1 MFVKKL
7 VEKAAKKPGG
17 SSSEGLRANDV
28 EPRVVLHY
36 GIPSGSHLFAYDP
49 IQKILA
55 VSTRD
60 GRIKLFG
67 KDQTQCLLVSEEAST
82 SKFLEFVQNQGILLN
97 VNAKNQ
103 IEVWDLEKRLLS
115 HVHAFN
121 GEITSFRVMQHTP
134 YFYVGDSSGNVS
146 VLKID
151 QEANQVIQMDYTIPY
166 LASNG
171 NQPLYIPLGSEPP
184 LETSCCFVGSPVET
198 SDDTSVVSI
207 LPQPTAESKRI
218 LLVFSSGFIA
228 LWDIKESK
236 PVLKTGGH
244 GMVKQE
250 AKKAT
255 CACWVCP
262 SGSRVSVGYSNGDI
276 LIWSIPSKGESSTE
290 SSAMICKLNLGYKSE
305 KIPIA
310 SLKWVYGEG
319 KASRVYVIGSSSNLL
334 QVVLLNDQ
342 TETRMIKLGLHVSE
356 PCSDMEMIMADGN
369 DQGKHKQGSL
379 FVLGKSGRVYAYDDN
394 MIEKYLIQSQSK
406 SAPSLPKETLVKMP
420 FSDSSSI
427 TVGKFLTNPS
437 HLLNLSDEDYAQLAK
452 DAASILPS
460 QTVSKESSRSAH
472 FPGFT
477 KVKNVYITGHNDGT
491 IGVWDMS
498 CPFLIPVLFLKEQTD
513 QDIPSRGTAALTA
526 LHFDSNLRLLASG
539 DQNGMVRLYRFK
551 PEPYLTENSFIPFHG
566 SSKKG
571 NTHIVQS
578 VKNIKLTGSITCIH
592 KSQNSKH
599 LAIGSDQGHVS
610 LVDIEEATVIY
621 TKHIASEIC
630 SGVISLQSESC
641 SVQGFEKNVLVVA
654 MRDSSVFALDSDTG
668 NMIGTNMIKPKKP
681 FKALFMQILDGKQDS
696 SGNGTDSNRESIV
709 EDVSIRQP
717 SVLICS
723 EKSIYVYS
731 LAQVVQGVKK
741 VLHKK
746 KFSSPSI
753 CSASTFHGTSGVG
766 LTLVFSDETV
776 EIRSLPELSLLK
788 QISIRGFSYS
798 SPKQNS
804 LLEITISASWDGDL
818 VMVNGD
824 SELIVSSVL
833 PQKDTFRLVESLSRV
848 YKKDSTVCQEG
859 NIASSP
865 KEKKGMFGSVFKTK
879 PKRTTDTETE
889 STKETIEALS
899 KIFATANFPWNNNV
913 ERSRECNTVIRV
925 DNEEEELDI
934 DDIDI
939 EDDDDHHQPQEQEQ
953 HKEQGILSGIS
964 KQKLANKFSSFKGKL
979 KQMTAKNEKS
989 VVATNEEKH
998 EETSGTTV
1006 EQIKKRYGFAP
1017 SEETSAAKMAHSKL
1031 QDNLK
1036 KLQGISLKT
1045 TEMEDTAKSFSSTAK
1060 ELLNAVEFN
1069 KQSSKS

>member
-28 EPRVVLHY
+28 EPRITLHY
-36 GIPSGSHLFAYDP
+36 GIPSGSHLFTYDP
-49 IQKILA
+49 IQKILG
-55 VSTRD
+55 VSTKD

-67 KDQTQCLLVSEEAST
+67 KDHTQALLVSEEAST
-82 SKFLEFVQNQGILLN
+82 SRFLEFVQNQGILLN
-97 VNAKNQ
+97 VNSKNQ
-103 IEVWDLEKRLLS
+103 IEVWDVDKKLLS
-115 HVHAFN
+115 HVHVFN

-134 YFYVGDSSGNVS
+134 YFYVGDSSGNVT

-151 QEANQVIQMDYTIPY
+151 QDSNQVIQMDYTIPY

-171 NQPLYIPLGSEPP
+171 
-184 LETSCCFVGSPVET
+184 SPVEA
-198 SDDTSVVSI
+198 SEDTSVVSI
-207 LPQPTAESKRI
+207 LPQPTAESQRI

-236 PVLKTGGH
+236 PILKTGAH

-250 AKKAT
+250 AKKVT

-262 SGSRVSVGYSNGDI
+262 YGSRVAVGSIYGDI
-276 LIWSIPSKGESSTE
+276 LVWSIPSKSECSSE

-305 KIPIA
+305 KTPIA
-310 SLKWVYGEG
+310 SLKWVHAEG

-334 QVVLLNDQ
+334 QVVLLNEQ

-356 PCSDMEMIMADGN
+356 PCADMELIIADAHE
-369 DQGKHKQGSL
+369 QSKHKQDYL

-406 SAPSLPKETLVKMP
+406 SPPSLPKETVVKLP

-452 DAASILPS
+452 DATPFLPS
-460 QTVSKESSRSAH
+460 QTVSKECSRSAH
-472 FPGFT
+472 FPGFS
-477 KVKNVYITGHNDGT
+477 KVKNVYITGHSDGT
-491 IGVWDMS
+491 IGVWDMT
-498 CPFLIPVLFLKEQTD
+498 CPFLIPVLSLKEQTD
-513 QDIPSRGTAALTA
+513 QDISSRGAALTA
-526 LHFDSNLRLLASG
+526 LHFDSNSRLLASG

-551 PEPYLTENSFIPFHG
+551 PEPYLTENSFIPFQG
-566 SSKKG
+566 TSKKG
-571 NTHIVQS
+571 NNHIVQS
-578 VKNIKLTGSITCIH
+578 VKHIKLTGSITCIQ

-599 LAIGSDQGHVS
+599 LTIGSDQGHVS
-610 LVDIEEATVIY
+610 LVDIEEATVLY
-621 TKHIASEIC
+621 TKHIASDIC
-630 SGVISLQSESC
+630 SGIISLQFESC

-654 MRDSSVFALDSDTG
+654 MKDSSVFALDSDTG
-668 NMIGTNMIKPKKP
+668 NMVGTNMIKPKKP

-696 SGNGTDSNRESIV
+696 SGNGIDLSRESIV
-709 EDVSIRQP
+709 EDISIRQP
-717 SVLICS
+717 SVLLCS
-723 EKSIYVYS
+723 EKAIYIYS

-746 KFSSPSI
+746 KFNSPSI
-753 CSASTFHGTSGVG
+753 CSSSTFYGTSGVG
-766 LTLVFSDETV
+766 LTLVFSDGTV

-788 QISIRGFSYS
+788 QISIRGFTYS
-798 SPKQNS
+798 SPKPNS
-804 LLEITISASWDGDL
+804 LPEITISTSWDGDL

-824 SELIVSSVL
+824 EELIVSSVL

-848 YKKDSTVCQEG
+848 YKKDSAVCHEG
-859 NIASSP
+859 NITSGVASSP
-865 KEKKGMFGSVFKTK
+865 KEKKGMFGSVFKTRA
-879 PKRTTDTETE
+879 KRTTDTETE
-889 STKETIEALS
+889 STKETMEELS
-899 KIFATANFPWNNNV
+899 KIFTTANFPWNNNV
-913 ERSRECNTVIRV
+913 ERSRESNTVIRV
-925 DNEEEELDI
+925 DHEDELGI

-939 EDDDDHHQPQEQEQ
+939 EDDDHHHHHQQQEQP
-953 HKEQGILSGIS
+953 KEQGIMSGIS

-979 KQMTAKNEKS
+979 KQMTAKSEKS
-989 VVATNEEKH
+989 VVSNEEKH
-998 EETSGTTV
+998 EEKSGTTV
-1006 EQIKKRYGFAP
+1006 DQIKKKYGFAS
-1017 SEETSAAKMAHSKL
+1017 SEEMGAAKMAQCKL
-1031 QDNLK
+1031 QDNVK
-1036 KLQGISLKT
+1036 KLQGISLRT

>member
-7 VEKAAKKPGG
+7 VEKAGKKPGG
-17 SSSEGLRANDV
+17 SPSEGLRANDV

-36 GIPSGSHLFAYDP
+36 GIPSGAHLFAYDP
-49 IQKILA
+49 VQKILA
-55 VSTRD
+55 VSTKD

-67 KDQTQCLLVSEEAST
+67 KNQTQALLVSEEAST
-82 SKFLEFVQNQGILLN
+82 SKFIEFVQNQGLLLN
-97 VNAKNQ
+97 VNSKNQ
-103 IEVWDLEKRLLS
+103 IEVWDLEKKLMS
-115 HVHAFN
+115 HVHVFN
-121 GEITSFRVMQHTP
+121 GEITSLRVMQHTP

-151 QEANQVIQMDYTIPY
+151 QDSNQVIQMDYTIPY

-171 NQPLYIPLGSEPP
+171 
-184 LETSCCFVGSPVET
+184 SPVEA

-207 LPQPTAESKRI
+207 LPQPTAETKRI
-218 LLVFSSGFIA
+218 LLVFSSGFIT

-236 PVLKTGGH
+236 PVLKTGGN

-262 SGSRVSVGYSNGDI
+262 SGSKVAVGYSNGDI
-276 LIWSIPSKGESSTE
+276 LIWSMTE
-290 SSAMICKLNLGYKSE
+290 SFSMVCKLNLGYKAE
-305 KIPIA
+305 KTPIN
-310 SLKWVYGEG
+310 SLKWVYAEG
-319 KASRVYVIGSSSNLL
+319 KASRVYATGSSSNSL

-342 TETRMIKLGLHVSE
+342 TEVKMVKLGLHVSE
-356 PCSDMEMIMADGN
+356 PCVGMEMIMADA
-369 DQGKHKQGSL
+369 KQDSL
-379 FVLGKSGRVYAYDDN
+379 LVLGKSGRVYAYDDY

-406 SAPSLPKETLVKMP
+406 SPPSLPKESVVKLA
-420 FSDSSSI
+420 FSDSCSGV
-427 TVGKFLTNPS
+427 TVGKFLTNSS

-452 DAASILPS
+452 YTAPFLPS
-460 QTVSKESSRSAH
+460 QIVSKEASRSAH

-477 KVKNVYITGHNDGT
+477 KVKNVYITGHSDGS

-498 CPFLIPVLFLKEQTD
+498 CPFLVPVLFLKEQAD
-513 QDIPSRGTAALTA
+513 QDISSRGTAALTA
-526 LHFDSNLRLLASG
+526 LHFDSNSRLLVSG

-551 PEPYLTENSFIPFHG
+551 PEPYLTENSFIPFQG

-571 NTHIVQS
+571 NNHIVHS
-578 VKNIKLTGSITCIH
+578 VKHIKLTGSITCIQ

-610 LVDIEEATVIY
+610 LVDVEEATVLY
-621 TKHIASEIC
+621 TKHIASDIC
-630 SGVISLQSESC
+630 PGITSLQFESC

-654 MRDSSVFALDSDTG
+654 MRDSSVFSLDSDTG
-668 NMIGTNMIKPKKP
+668 NMIGTNMVKPKKP

-696 SGNGTDSNRESIV
+696 SGNGESIV
-709 EDVSIRQP
+709 EDVSTRQP
-717 SVLICS
+717 SVLLCS
-723 EKSIYVYS
+723 EKAIYIYPLS
-731 LAQVVQGVKK
+731 QVVQGVKK

-753 CSASTFHGTSGVG
+753 CSASTFYGTSGVG
-766 LTLVFSDETV
+766 LILVFSDGTV

-788 QISIRGFSYS
+788 QISIRGFTYS

-804 LLEITISASWDGDL
+804 LPEITISASWDGDL

-824 SELIVSSVL
+824 DELIVSSVL
-833 PQKDTFRLVESLSRV
+833 PQKETFRLVESLSRV
-848 YKKDSTVCQEG
+848 YKKDNAVCQDG
-859 NIASSP
+859 TTASAVASSP

-879 PKRTTDTETE
+879 PKRAADTETTE
-889 STKETIEALS
+889 STKETIEELS
-899 KIFATANFPWNNNV
+899 KIFTTANFPWNNNV
-913 ERSRECNTVIRV
+913 ERSRESNVVTRV
-925 DNEEEELDI
+925 GDEEELDI

-939 EDDDDHHQPQEQEQ
+939 EDDDDHQQQELP
-953 HKEQGILSGIS
+953 KEQGILSGIS
-964 KQKLANKFSSFKGKL
+964 KQKLASKFTSFKGKL

-989 VVATNEEKH
+989 VEEKH
-998 EETSGTTV
+998 EEKRGASID
-1006 EQIKKRYGFAP
+1006 QIKKKYGFASS
-1017 SEETSAAKMAHSKL
+1017 SEEMGAAKMAQSKL

-1069 KQSSKS
+1069 KQSSKT

>member
-7 VEKAAKKPGG
+7 VEIAAKKPGG

-28 EPRVVLHY
+28 EPRVALHY
-36 GIPSGSHLFAYDP
+36 GLPSGSHLFAYDP
-49 IQKILA
+49 IQKTLA
-55 VSTRD
+55 VSTKD

-67 KDQTQCLLVSEEAST
+67 KDQTQALLVSEEAST
-82 SKFLEFVQNQGILLN
+82 SRFLEFVQNQGILLN

-103 IEVWDLEKRLLS
+103 IEVWDLDKKLLS
-115 HVHAFN
+115 HVHVFN

-146 VLKID
+146 VLKIELD
-151 QEANQVIQMDYTIPY
+151 SNQVIQMEYTIPY

-171 NQPLYIPLGSEPP
+171 
-184 LETSCCFVGSPVET
+184 SPVED
-198 SDDTSVVSI
+198 SEDTSVVSI

-228 LWDIKESK
+228 LWDIRESK

-244 GMVKQE
+244 GMVKQDT
-250 AKKAT
+250 KKAT

-262 SGSRVSVGYSNGDI
+262 SGSRVCVGYNNGDI
-276 LIWSIPSKGESSTE
+276 IIWSIPTKGECSPE

-305 KIPIA
+305 KIPIS
-310 SLKWVYGEG
+310 SLKWVYAEG
-319 KASRVYVIGSSSNLL
+319 KASRVYVTGTSSNSL
-334 QVVLLNDQ
+334 QVVLLNEQ

-356 PCSDMEMIMADGN
+356 PCADMEMIIADVN
-369 DQGKHKQGSL
+369 EHSKHKQDYL
-379 FVLGKSGRVYAYDDN
+379 LVLGKSGRVYAYDDY
-394 MIEKYLIQSQSK
+394 MIEKYLLQSQSK
-406 SAPSLPKETLVKMP
+406 SPPSLPKETVVKLP
-420 FSDSSSI
+420 FSDSSSV

-452 DAASILPS
+452 DALPFLPF
-460 QTVSKESSRSAH
+460 QTLPKEGSRSAH

-477 KVKNVYITGHNDGT
+477 KVKNVYITGHSDGT
-491 IGVWDMS
+491 IGVWDMT
-498 CPFLIPVLFLKEQTD
+498 CPFPIPVLFLKEQTD
-513 QDIPSRGTAALTA
+513 HDLSSRGSAALTA
-526 LHFDSNLRLLASG
+526 LHFDSNSRLLVSG
-539 DQNGMVRLYRFK
+539 DHNGMVRLYRFK
-551 PEPYLTENSFIPFHG
+551 PEPYLTENSFIPFQG

-571 NTHIVQS
+571 NSHVVQS
-578 VKNIKLTGSITCIH
+578 VKYIKLTGSITCIQ

-599 LAIGSDQGHVS
+599 IAIGSDQGHVS
-610 LVDIEEATVIY
+610 LADVEEATVLY
-621 TKHIASEIC
+621 SKHIASDIC
-630 SGVISLQSESC
+630 PRIISLQFESC
-641 SVQGFEKNVLVVA
+641 IVQGFEKNVLVVA

-681 FKALFMQILDGKQDS
+681 FKALFMQILDGKQDP
-696 SGNGTDSNRESIV
+696 SGNGLDTSRESTV
-709 EDVSIRQP
+709 EEISIRQP

-723 EKSIYVYS
+723 EKAIYIYS
-731 LAQVVQGVKK
+731 LTHVIQGVKK

-746 KFSSPSI
+746 KFSSSSV
-753 CSASTFHGTSGVG
+753 CSASTFYGTSGVG
-766 LTLVFSDETV
+766 ITLVFTDGTV

-788 QISIRGFSYS
+788 QTSIRGFTYS
-798 SPKQNS
+798 PPKPNA
-804 LLEITISASWDGDL
+804 LPEIIISASWDGDL
-818 VMVNGD
+818 VMVKGD
-824 SELIVSSVL
+824 DELIVSSVL

-848 YKKDSTVCQEG
+848 YKKDNAACHEG
-859 NIASSP
+859 IITSSSP

-879 PKRTTDTETE
+879 SKRTTDTEPE
-889 STKETIEALS
+889 CTKETVEELS

-913 ERSRECNTVIRV
+913 ERSRESNTVIKV
-925 DNEEEELDI
+925 DDEEELDI

-939 EDDDDHHQPQEQEQ
+939 DDHHDQQQQEKP
-953 HKEQGILSGIS
+953 KEQGILSGLS
-964 KQKLANKFSSFKGKL
+964 KQKMANRFSSFKGKL

-989 VVATNEEKH
+989 VATNDEKH
-998 EETSGTTV
+998 EEKSGATV
-1006 EQIKKRYGFAP
+1006 DQIKKKYGFTS
-1017 SEETSAAKMAHSKL
+1017 SEETGAAKMAQSKL

-1036 KLQGISLKT
+1036 KLQGISLRT

>member
-1 MFVKKL
+1 DPFTKMFVKKL
-7 VEKAAKKPGG
+7 VEKAGKKPGG

-36 GIPSGSHLFAYDP
+36 GIPSGAHLFAYDP
-49 IQKILA
+49 VQKILA
-55 VSTRD
+55 VSTTD

-67 KDQTQCLLVSEEAST
+67 KDQTQALLVSEEAST
-82 SKFLEFVQNQGILLN
+82 SKFTEFVQNQGLLLN
-97 VNAKNQ
+97 VNSKNQ
-103 IEVWDLEKRLLS
+103 IEVWDLEKKLMS
-115 HVHAFN
+115 HVHVFN
-121 GEITSFRVMQHTP
+121 GEITSLRVMQHTP

-151 QEANQVIQMDYTIPY
+151 QDSSQVIQMDYTIPY

-171 NQPLYIPLGSEPP
+171 
-184 LETSCCFVGSPVET
+184 SPVEA

-207 LPQPTAESKRI
+207 LPQPTAETKRI
-218 LLVFSSGFIA
+218 LLVFGSGFIT

-236 PVLKTGGH
+236 PVLKTGG
-244 GMVKQE
+244 KQE

-262 SGSRVSVGYSNGDI
+262 SGSRVAVGYSNADI
-276 LIWSIPSKGESSTE
+276 LIWSMTE
-290 SSAMICKLNLGYKSE
+290 SSSMVCKLNLGYKAE
-305 KIPIA
+305 KTPIN
-310 SLKWVYGEG
+310 SLKWVYAEG
-319 KASRVYVIGSSSNLL
+319 KASRVYVTGSSSNSL

-342 TETRMIKLGLHVSE
+342 TEVKMVKLGLHVSE
-356 PCSDMEMIMADGN
+356 PCVDMEMIIADA
-369 DQGKHKQGSL
+369 KQETL
-379 FVLGKSGRVYAYDDN
+379 LVLGKSGRVYAYDDY

-406 SAPSLPKETLVKMP
+406 SPPSLSKESVVKLP
-420 FSDSSSI
+420 FSDSCGGV
-427 TVGKFLTNPS
+427 TVGKFLTNSS
-437 HLLNLSDEDYAQLAK
+437 HLLNLADEDYAQLAK
-452 DAASILPS
+452 DTAPFLPS
-460 QTVSKESSRSAH
+460 QIVSKEASRSAH

-477 KVKNVYITGHNDGT
+477 KVKNVYITGHSDGS

-498 CPFLIPVLFLKEQTD
+498 CPFLIPVFN
-513 QDIPSRGTAALTA
+513 S
-526 LHFDSNLRLLASG
+526 RLLVSG

-551 PEPYLTENSFIPFHG
+551 PEPYLIENSFIPFQG

-571 NTHIVQS
+571 NNHIVHS
-578 VKNIKLTGSITCIH
+578 VKHIKLTGSITCIQ

-599 LAIGSDQGHVS
+599 LGIGSDQGHVS
-610 LVDIEEATVIY
+610 LVDVEEATVLY

-630 SGVISLQSESC
+630 PGITSLQFESC

-668 NMIGTNMIKPKKP
+668 NMIGTNMVKPKKP

-696 SGNGTDSNRESIV
+696 SGNGESIV
-709 EDVSIRQP
+709 EDVSTRQP
-717 SVLICS
+717 SVLLCS
-723 EKSIYVYS
+723 EKAIYIYPLS
-731 LAQVVQGVKK
+731 QVVQGVKK

-753 CSASTFHGTSGVG
+753 CSASTFYGTSGVG
-766 LTLVFSDETV
+766 LTLVFSDGTV

-788 QISIRGFSYS
+788 QISIRGFTYS
-798 SPKQNS
+798 PPKQNS
-804 LLEITISASWDGDL
+804 LPEITISASWHGDL

-824 SELIVSSVL
+824 AELIVSSVL
-833 PQKDTFRLVESLSRV
+833 PQKETFRLVESLSRV
-848 YKKDSTVCQEG
+848 YKKDNAVCQDG
-859 NIASSP
+859 TTASAVASSP

-879 PKRTTDTETE
+879 PKRAADTETTE
-889 STKETIEALS
+889 STKETIEELS
-899 KIFATANFPWNNNV
+899 KIFTTANFPWNNNV
-913 ERSRECNTVIRV
+913 ERSRESNTVTRV
-925 DNEEEELDI
+925 DDEELDI

-939 EDDDDHHQPQEQEQ
+939 EDDDDHHQQP
-953 HKEQGILSGIS
+953 KEQGILSGIS
-964 KQKLANKFSSFKGKL
+964 KQKLASKFTSFKGKL
-979 KQMTAKNEKS
+979 KQMTAKNEKTVMS
-989 VVATNEEKH
+989 NEEKH
-998 EETSGTTV
+998 EEKSGASV
-1006 EQIKKRYGFAP
+1006 DQIKKKYGFASS
-1017 SEETSAAKMAHSKL
+1017 SEEMGAAKMAQSKL

>member
-7 VEKAAKKPGG
+7 VEKAGKKPGG
-17 SSSEGLRANDV
+17 SPSEGLRANDV

-36 GIPSGSHLFAYDP
+36 GIPSGAHLFAYDP
-49 IQKILA
+49 VQKILA
-55 VSTRD
+55 VSTKD

-67 KDQTQCLLVSEEAST
+67 KNQTQALLVSEEAST
-82 SKFLEFVQNQGILLN
+82 SKFIEFVQNQGLLLN
-97 VNAKNQ
+97 VNSKNQ
-103 IEVWDLEKRLLS
+103 IEVWDLEKKLMS
-115 HVHAFN
+115 HVHVFN
-121 GEITSFRVMQHTP
+121 GEITSLRVMQHTP

-151 QEANQVIQMDYTIPY
+151 LDSNQVIQMDYTIPY

-171 NQPLYIPLGSEPP
+171 
-184 LETSCCFVGSPVET
+184 SPVEA

-207 LPQPTAESKRI
+207 LPQPTAETKRI
-218 LLVFSSGFIA
+218 LLVFSSGFIT

-236 PVLKTGGH
+236 PVLKTGGN

-262 SGSRVSVGYSNGDI
+262 SGSKVAVGYSNGDI
-276 LIWSIPSKGESSTE
+276 LIWSMTE
-290 SSAMICKLNLGYKSE
+290 SFSMVCKLNLGYKAE
-305 KIPIA
+305 KTPIN
-310 SLKWVYGEG
+310 SLKWVYAEG
-319 KASRVYVIGSSSNLL
+319 KASRVYATGSSSNSL

-342 TETRMIKLGLHVSE
+342 TEVKMVKLGLHVSE
-356 PCSDMEMIMADGN
+356 PCVGMEMIMADA
-369 DQGKHKQGSL
+369 KQDSL
-379 FVLGKSGRVYAYDDN
+379 LVLGKSGRVYAYDDY

-406 SAPSLPKETLVKMP
+406 SPPSLPKESVVKLA
-420 FSDSSSI
+420 FSDSCSGV
-427 TVGKFLTNPS
+427 TVGKFLTNSS

-452 DAASILPS
+452 YTAPFLPS
-460 QTVSKESSRSAH
+460 QIVSKEASRSAH

-477 KVKNVYITGHNDGT
+477 KVKNVYITGHSDGS

-498 CPFLIPVLFLKEQTD
+498 CPFLVPVLFLKEQAD
-513 QDIPSRGTAALTA
+513 QDISSRGTAALTA
-526 LHFDSNLRLLASG
+526 LHFDSNSRLLVSG

-551 PEPYLTENSFIPFHG
+551 PEPYLTENSFIPFQG

-571 NTHIVQS
+571 NNHIVHS
-578 VKNIKLTGSITCIH
+578 VKHIKLTGSITCIQ

-610 LVDIEEATVIY
+610 LVDVEEATVLY
-621 TKHIASEIC
+621 TKHIASDIC
-630 SGVISLQSESC
+630 PGITSLQFESC
-641 SVQGFEKNVLVVA
+641 SVQGFEKSVLVVA

-668 NMIGTNMIKPKKP
+668 NMIGTNMVKPKKP

-696 SGNGTDSNRESIV
+696 SGNGESIV
-709 EDVSIRQP
+709 EDVSTRQP
-717 SVLICS
+717 SVLLCS
-723 EKSIYVYS
+723 EKAVYIYPLS
-731 LAQVVQGVKK
+731 QVVQGVKK

-753 CSASTFHGTSGVG
+753 CSASTFYGTSGVG
-766 LTLVFSDETV
+766 LILVFSDGTV

-788 QISIRGFSYS
+788 QISIRGFTYS

-804 LLEITISASWDGDL
+804 LPEITISASWDGDL

-824 SELIVSSVL
+824 DELIVSSVL
-833 PQKDTFRLVESLSRV
+833 PQKETFRLVESLSRV
-848 YKKDSTVCQEG
+848 YKKDNAVCQDG
-859 NIASSP
+859 TTASAVASSP

-879 PKRTTDTETE
+879 PKRAADTETTE
-889 STKETIEALS
+889 STKETIEDLS
-899 KIFATANFPWNNNV
+899 KIFTTANFPWNNNV
-913 ERSRECNTVIRV
+913 ERSRESNVVTRV
-925 DNEEEELDI
+925 GEEEELDI

-939 EDDDDHHQPQEQEQ
+939 EDDDHHQQQELP
-953 HKEQGILSGIS
+953 KEQGILSGIS
-964 KQKLANKFSSFKGKL
+964 KQKLASKFTSFKGKL

-989 VVATNEEKH
+989 VEEKH
-998 EETSGTTV
+998 EEKSGASV
-1006 EQIKKRYGFAP
+1006 DQIKKKYGFASS
-1017 SEETSAAKMAHSKL
+1017 SEEMGAAKMAQSKL

>member
-7 VEKAAKKPGG
+7 VEIAAKKPGG
-17 SSSEGLRANDV
+17 SSTEGLRANDV
-28 EPRVVLHY
+28 EPRVALHY
-36 GIPSGSHLFAYDP
+36 GIPSGSHVFAYDP

-55 VSTRD
+55 VSTKD

-67 KDQTQCLLVSEEAST
+67 KDQTQALLVSEETST
-82 SKFLEFVQNQGILLN
+82 SRFLEFVQNQGILLN

-103 IEVWDLEKRLLS
+103 IEVWDLDKKLLS
-115 HVHAFN
+115 HVHHFK

-146 VLKID
+146 VFKIEQD
-151 QEANQVIQMDYTIPY
+151 SNQVIQMEYTIPY

-171 NQPLYIPLGSEPP
+171 
-184 LETSCCFVGSPVET
+184 SPVEA
-198 SDDTSVVSI
+198 SEDTSVVSI

-236 PVLKTGGH
+236 PILKTGVH
-244 GMVKQE
+244 GMVKQD

-262 SGSRVSVGYSNGDI
+262 SGSRISVGYSNGDI
-276 LIWSIPSKGESSTE
+276 LIWSIPSKGESSPE

-310 SLKWVYGEG
+310 SLKWVYAEG
-319 KASRVYVIGSSSNLL
+319 KASRVYVIGSFSNSL
-334 QVVLLNDQ
+334 QVVLLNEQ

-356 PCSDMEMIMADGN
+356 PCADMEMIIADVN
-369 DQGKHKQGSL
+369 EQSKHKQDYL
-379 FVLGKSGRVYAYDDN
+379 FVLGKSGRVYAYDDY
-394 MIEKYLIQSQSK
+394 MIEKYLIQSLSK
-406 SAPSLPKETLVKMP
+406 SSPSLPKETVVKLP

-452 DAASILPS
+452 DAVPFLPF
-460 QTVSKESSRSAH
+460 QAVPKEGSRSAH

-477 KVKNVYITGHNDGT
+477 KVKNVYITGHSDGT
-491 IGVWDMS
+491 IGVWDMT

-513 QDIPSRGTAALTA
+513 QDISSRGNAALTA
-526 LHFDSNLRLLASG
+526 LHYDSNSRLLVSG
-539 DQNGMVRLYRFK
+539 DHNGMVRLYRFK
-551 PEPYLTENSFIPFHG
+551 PEPYLTENSFIPFQG

-571 NTHIVQS
+571 NNHIVQS
-578 VKNIKLTGSITCIH
+578 VKYVKLTGSITCIQ

-610 LVDIEEATVIY
+610 LVDIEEANVIY
-621 TKHIASEIC
+621 TKQIGSVIC
-630 SGVISLQSESC
+630 PGIISVQFDCC

-654 MRDSSVFALDSDTG
+654 MRDSSIFALDSDTG

-681 FKALFMQILDGKQDS
+681 FKVLYMQILDGKQDT
-696 SGNGTDSNRESIV
+696 SGNGFDTSRESTV
-709 EDVSIRQP
+709 EEISIRQP
-717 SVLICS
+717 SVLVCS
-723 EKSIYVYS
+723 EKAIYIYS
-731 LAQVVQGVKK
+731 LAHVVQGMKK

-746 KFSSPSI
+746 KFSSSPI
-753 CSASTFHGTSGVG
+753 CSASTFYGTSGVG
-766 LTLVFSDETV
+766 LTLVFTDGTV

-788 QISIRGFSYS
+788 QTSIRGFTYS
-798 SPKQNS
+798 SPKPNS
-804 LLEITISASWDGDL
+804 LPEITISASWDGDL

-824 SELIVSSVL
+824 DELIVSSVL
-833 PQKDTFRLVESLSRV
+833 PQKDTFRLAESMSRV
-848 YKKDSTVCQEG
+848 YKKDNAVCHEG
-859 NIASSP
+859 IITSSSP
-865 KEKKGMFGSVFKTK
+865 REKKSMFGSVFKTK
-879 PKRTTDTETE
+879 SKRATDTEPE
-889 STKETIEALS
+889 SSKETVEELS

-913 ERSRECNTVIRV
+913 ESSREINTVTRV
-925 DNEEEELDI
+925 EDEEELDI

-939 EDDDDHHQPQEQEQ
+939 DDHHHSQQQEKP
-953 HKEQGILSGIS
+953 KEQGILSGLS
-964 KQKLANKFSSFKGKL
+964 KQKMANRFSNFKGKL
-979 KQMTAKNEKS
+979 KQMAAKNEKS
-989 VVATNEEKH
+989 VVINDEKH
-998 EETSGTTV
+998 EEKNGTTV
-1006 EQIKKRYGFAP
+1006 DQIKKKYGFTS
-1017 SEETSAAKMAHSKL
+1017 SEEMGAAKMAQSKL

-1036 KLQGISLKT
+1036 KLQGISLRT

-1060 ELLNAVEFN
+1060 ELLSAVEFN
-1069 KQSSKS
+1069 KQSSKP

>member
-7 VEKAAKKPGG
+7 VEKAGKKPGG
-17 SSSEGLRANDV
+17 SPSEGLRANDV

-36 GIPSGSHLFAYDP
+36 GIPSGAHLFAYDP
-49 IQKILA
+49 VQKILA
-55 VSTRD
+55 VSTKD

-67 KDQTQCLLVSEEAST
+67 KNQTQALLVSEEAST
-82 SKFLEFVQNQGILLN
+82 SKFIEFVQNQGLLLN
-97 VNAKNQ
+97 VNSKNQ
-103 IEVWDLEKRLLS
+103 IEVWDLEKKLMS
-115 HVHAFN
+115 HVHVFN
-121 GEITSFRVMQHTP
+121 GEITSLRVMQHTP

-151 QEANQVIQMDYTIPY
+151 QDSNQVIQMDYTIPY

-171 NQPLYIPLGSEPP
+171 
-184 LETSCCFVGSPVET
+184 SPVEA

-207 LPQPTAESKRI
+207 LPQPTAETKRI
-218 LLVFSSGFIA
+218 LLVFSSGFIT

-236 PVLKTGGH
+236 PVLKTGGN

-262 SGSRVSVGYSNGDI
+262 SGSKVAVGYSNGDI
-276 LIWSIPSKGESSTE
+276 LIWSMTE
-290 SSAMICKLNLGYKSE
+290 SFSMVCKLNLGYKAE
-305 KIPIA
+305 KTPIN
-310 SLKWVYGEG
+310 SLKWVYAEG
-319 KASRVYVIGSSSNLL
+319 KASRVYATGSSSNSL

-342 TETRMIKLGLHVSE
+342 TEVKMVKLGLHVSE
-356 PCSDMEMIMADGN
+356 PCVGMEMIMADA
-369 DQGKHKQGSL
+369 KQDSL
-379 FVLGKSGRVYAYDDN
+379 LVLGKSGRVYAYDDY

-406 SAPSLPKETLVKMP
+406 SPPSLPKESVVKLA
-420 FSDSSSI
+420 FSDSCSGV
-427 TVGKFLTNPS
+427 TVGKFLTNSS

-452 DAASILPS
+452 YTAPFLPS
-460 QTVSKESSRSAH
+460 QIVSKEASRSAH

-477 KVKNVYITGHNDGT
+477 KVKNVYITGHSDGS

-498 CPFLIPVLFLKEQTD
+498 CPFLVPVLFLKEQQAD
-513 QDIPSRGTAALTA
+513 QDISSRGTAALTA
-526 LHFDSNLRLLASG
+526 LHFDSNSRLLVSG

-551 PEPYLTENSFIPFHG
+551 PEPYLTENSFIPFQG
-566 SSKKG
+566 MLEKG
-571 NTHIVQS
+571 NNHIVHS
-578 VKNIKLTGSITCIH
+578 VKHIKLTGSITCIQ

-610 LVDIEEATVIY
+610 LVDVEEATVLY
-621 TKHIASEIC
+621 TKHIASDIC
-630 SGVISLQSESC
+630 PGITSLQFESC

-654 MRDSSVFALDSDTG
+654 MRDSSVFSLDSDTG
-668 NMIGTNMIKPKKP
+668 NMIGTNMVKPKKP

-696 SGNGTDSNRESIV
+696 SGNGESIV
-709 EDVSIRQP
+709 EDVSTRQP
-717 SVLICS
+717 SVLLCS
-723 EKSIYVYS
+723 EKAIYIYPLS
-731 LAQVVQGVKK
+731 QVVQGVKK

-753 CSASTFHGTSGVG
+753 CSASTFYGTSGVG
-766 LTLVFSDETV
+766 LILVFSDGTV

-788 QISIRGFSYS
+788 QISIRGFTYS

-804 LLEITISASWDGDL
+804 LPEITISASWDGDL

-824 SELIVSSVL
+824 DELIVSSVL
-833 PQKDTFRLVESLSRV
+833 PQKETFRLVESLSRV
-848 YKKDSTVCQEG
+848 YKKDNAVCQDG
-859 NIASSP
+859 TTASAVASSP

-879 PKRTTDTETE
+879 PKRAADTETTE
-889 STKETIEALS
+889 STKETIEELS
-899 KIFATANFPWNNNV
+899 KIFTTANFPWNNNV
-913 ERSRECNTVIRV
+913 ERSRESNVVTRV
-925 DNEEEELDI
+925 GDEEELDI

-939 EDDDDHHQPQEQEQ
+939 EDDDDHQQQELP
-953 HKEQGILSGIS
+953 KEQGILSGIS
-964 KQKLANKFSSFKGKL
+964 KQKLASKFTSFKGKL

-989 VVATNEEKH
+989 VEEKH
-998 EETSGTTV
+998 EEKRGASID
-1006 EQIKKRYGFAP
+1006 QIKKKYGFASS
-1017 SEETSAAKMAHSKL
+1017 SEEMGAAKMAQSKL

-1069 KQSSKS
+1069 KQSSKT

>member
-7 VEKAAKKPGG
+7 VEKAGKKPGG
-17 SSSEGLRANDV
+17 SPSEGLRANDV

-36 GIPSGSHLFAYDP
+36 GIPSGAHLFAYDP
-49 IQKILA
+49 VQKILA
-55 VSTRD
+55 VSTKD

-67 KDQTQCLLVSEEAST
+67 KNQTQALLVSEEAST
-82 SKFLEFVQNQGILLN
+82 SKFIEFVQNQGLLLN
-97 VNAKNQ
+97 VNSKNQ
-103 IEVWDLEKRLLS
+103 IEVWDLEKKLMS
-115 HVHAFN
+115 HVHVFN
-121 GEITSFRVMQHTP
+121 GEITSLRVMQHTP

-151 QEANQVIQMDYTIPY
+151 QDSNQVIQMDYTIPY

-171 NQPLYIPLGSEPP
+171 
-184 LETSCCFVGSPVET
+184 SPVEA

-207 LPQPTAESKRI
+207 LPQPTAETKRI
-218 LLVFSSGFIA
+218 LLVFSSGFIT

-236 PVLKTGGH
+236 PVLKTGGN

-262 SGSRVSVGYSNGDI
+262 SGSKVAVGYSNGDI
-276 LIWSIPSKGESSTE
+276 LIWSMTE
-290 SSAMICKLNLGYKSE
+290 SFSMVCKLNLGYKAE
-305 KIPIA
+305 KTPIN
-310 SLKWVYGEG
+310 SLKWVYAEG
-319 KASRVYVIGSSSNLL
+319 KASRVYATGSSSNSL

-342 TETRMIKLGLHVSE
+342 TEVKMVKLGLHVSE
-356 PCSDMEMIMADGN
+356 PCVGMEMIMADA
-369 DQGKHKQGSL
+369 KQDSL
-379 FVLGKSGRVYAYDDN
+379 LVLGKSGRVYAYDDY

-406 SAPSLPKETLVKMP
+406 SPPSLPKESVVKLA
-420 FSDSSSI
+420 FSDSCSGV
-427 TVGKFLTNPS
+427 TVGKFLTNSS

-452 DAASILPS
+452 YTAPFLPS
-460 QTVSKESSRSAH
+460 QIVSKEASRSAH

-477 KVKNVYITGHNDGT
+477 KVKNVYITGHSDGS

-498 CPFLIPVLFLKEQTD
+498 CPFLVPVLFLKEQQAD
-513 QDIPSRGTAALTA
+513 QDISSRGTAALTA
-526 LHFDSNLRLLASG
+526 LHFDSNSRLLVSG

-551 PEPYLTENSFIPFHG
+551 PEPYLTENSFIPFQG

-571 NTHIVQS
+571 NNHIVHS
-578 VKNIKLTGSITCIH
+578 VKHIKLTGSITCIQ

-610 LVDIEEATVIY
+610 LVDVEEATVLY
-621 TKHIASEIC
+621 TKHIASDIC
-630 SGVISLQSESC
+630 PGITSLQFESC

-654 MRDSSVFALDSDTG
+654 MRDSSVFSLDSDTG
-668 NMIGTNMIKPKKP
+668 NMIGTNMVKPKKP

-696 SGNGTDSNRESIV
+696 SGNGESIV
-709 EDVSIRQP
+709 EDVSTRQP
-717 SVLICS
+717 SVLLCS
-723 EKSIYVYS
+723 EKAIYIYPLS
-731 LAQVVQGVKK
+731 QVVQGVKK

-753 CSASTFHGTSGVG
+753 CSASTFYGTSGVG
-766 LTLVFSDETV
+766 LILVFSDGTV

-788 QISIRGFSYS
+788 QISIRGFTYS

-804 LLEITISASWDGDL
+804 LPEITISASWDGDL

-824 SELIVSSVL
+824 DELIVSSVL
-833 PQKDTFRLVESLSRV
+833 PQKETFRLVESLSRV
-848 YKKDSTVCQEG
+848 YKKDNAVCQDG
-859 NIASSP
+859 TTASAVASSP

-879 PKRTTDTETE
+879 PKRAADTETTE
-889 STKETIEALS
+889 STKETIEELS
-899 KIFATANFPWNNNV
+899 KIFTTANFPWNNNV
-913 ERSRECNTVIRV
+913 ERSRESNVVTRV
-925 DNEEEELDI
+925 GDEEELDI

-939 EDDDDHHQPQEQEQ
+939 EDDDDHQQQELP
-953 HKEQGILSGIS
+953 KEQGILSGIS
-964 KQKLANKFSSFKGKL
+964 KQKLASKFTSFKGKL

-989 VVATNEEKH
+989 VEEKH
-998 EETSGTTV
+998 EEKRGASID
-1006 EQIKKRYGFAP
+1006 QIKKKYGFASS
-1017 SEETSAAKMAHSKL
+1017 SEEMGAAKMAQSKL

-1069 KQSSKS
+1069 KQSSKT

>member
-7 VEKAAKKPGG
+7 VEIAAKKPGG

-28 EPRVVLHY
+28 EPRVALHY

-49 IQKILA
+49 IQKMLA
-55 VSTRD
+55 VSTKD

-67 KDQTQCLLVSEEAST
+67 KHQTQALLVSEEAST
-82 SKFLEFVQNQGILLN
+82 SRFLEFVHNQGILLN

-103 IEVWDLEKRLLS
+103 IEVWDLDKKLLS
-115 HVHAFN
+115 HVHVFN

-146 VLKID
+146 VLKIEQD
-151 QEANQVIQMDYTIPY
+151 SNQVIQMEYTIPY

-171 NQPLYIPLGSEPP
+171 
-184 LETSCCFVGSPVET
+184 SPVEA
-198 SDDTSVVSI
+198 SEDTSVVSI

-244 GMVKQE
+244 GMVKQD

-262 SGSRVSVGYSNGDI
+262 SGSRVCVGYTNGDI
-276 LIWSIPSKGESSTE
+276 LIWSIPLKGECSPE

-305 KIPIA
+305 KIPIS
-310 SLKWVYGEG
+310 SLKWVYAEG
-319 KASRVYVIGSSSNLL
+319 KASRVYVTGTSSNSL

-356 PCSDMEMIMADGN
+356 PCADMEMIIADVN
-369 DQGKHKQGSL
+369 EQSKHKQDYL
-379 FVLGKSGRVYAYDDN
+379 LVLGKSGRVYAYDDY
-394 MIEKYLIQSQSK
+394 MIEKYLLQSQSK
-406 SAPSLPKETLVKMP
+406 SPPSLPKETVVKLP

-452 DAASILPS
+452 DASPFLPF
-460 QTVSKESSRSAH
+460 QTVPKEGSRSAH

-477 KVKNVYITGHNDGT
+477 KVKNVYITGHSDGT
-491 IGVWDMS
+491 IGVWDMT

-513 QDIPSRGTAALTA
+513 QDVSSRGSAALTT
-526 LHFDSNLRLLASG
+526 LHYDSNSRLLVSG
-539 DQNGMVRLYRFK
+539 DHNGMVRLYRFK
-551 PEPYLTENSFIPFHG
+551 PEPYLTENSFIPFQG

-571 NTHIVQS
+571 NNHIVQS
-578 VKNIKLTGSITCIH
+578 VKYIKLTGSITCIQ

-599 LAIGSDQGHVS
+599 IAIGSDQGHVS
-610 LVDIEEATVIY
+610 LADIEEATVLY
-621 TKHIASEIC
+621 SKHIASDIC
-630 SGVISLQSESC
+630 PGVISLQFESC
-641 SVQGFEKNVLVVA
+641 IVQGFEKNVLVVA

-696 SGNGTDSNRESIV
+696 SGNGLDTSRESTV
-709 EDVSIRQP
+709 EEISIRQP
-717 SVLICS
+717 SVLLCS
-723 EKSIYVYS
+723 EKAIYIYS
-731 LAQVVQGVKK
+731 LAHVVQGVKK
-741 VLHKK
+741 ILHKK
-746 KFSSPSI
+746 KFSSSSI
-753 CSASTFHGTSGVG
+753 CSATTFYGTSGVG
-766 LTLVFSDETV
+766 LTLVFIDGTV
-776 EIRSLPELSLLK
+776 ETRSLPELSLLK
-788 QISIRGFSYS
+788 QTSIRGFTYS
-798 SPKQNS
+798 PPKSNAVP
-804 LLEITISASWDGDL
+804 ETIISASWDGDL

-824 SELIVSSVL
+824 DELIVSSVL

-848 YKKDSTVCQEG
+848 YKKDNAVCHEG
-859 NIASSP
+859 IITSSP
-865 KEKKGMFGSVFKTK
+865 KEKKGMFGVFKTK
-879 PKRTTDTETE
+879 SKRTTDTEPE
-889 STKETIEALS
+889 CTKETVEELS
-899 KIFATANFPWNNNV
+899 KSFATANFPWNNNV
-913 ERSRECNTVIRV
+913 ERSRESNTVTRL
-925 DNEEEELDI
+925 DDEEELDI

-939 EDDDDHHQPQEQEQ
+939 DDHHDQQQQEKP
-953 HKEQGILSGIS
+953 KEQGILSGLS
-964 KQKLANKFSSFKGKL
+964 KQKMANRFSNFKGKL

-989 VVATNEEKH
+989 VVTNDEKH
-998 EETSGTTV
+998 EEKNGATV
-1006 EQIKKRYGFAP
+1006 DQIKKKYGF
-1017 SEETSAAKMAHSKL
+1017 SSTEEMGATKMAQSKL

-1036 KLQGISLKT
+1036 KLQGISLRT

>member
-7 VEKAAKKPGG
+7 VEKAGKKPGG
-17 SSSEGLRANDV
+17 SPSEGLRANDV

-36 GIPSGSHLFAYDP
+36 GIPSGAHLFAYDP
-49 IQKILA
+49 VQKILA
-55 VSTRD
+55 VSTKD

-67 KDQTQCLLVSEEAST
+67 KNQTQALLVSEEAST
-82 SKFLEFVQNQGILLN
+82 SKFIEFVQNQGLLLN
-97 VNAKNQ
+97 VNSKNQ
-103 IEVWDLEKRLLS
+103 IEVWDLEKKLMS
-115 HVHAFN
+115 HVHVFN
-121 GEITSFRVMQHTP
+121 GEITSLRVMQHTP

-151 QEANQVIQMDYTIPY
+151 QDSNQVIQMDYTIPY

-171 NQPLYIPLGSEPP
+171 
-184 LETSCCFVGSPVET
+184 SPVEA

-207 LPQPTAESKRI
+207 LPQPTAETKRI
-218 LLVFSSGFIA
+218 LLVFSSGFIT

-236 PVLKTGGH
+236 PVLKTGGN

-262 SGSRVSVGYSNGDI
+262 SGSKVAVGYSNGDI
-276 LIWSIPSKGESSTE
+276 LIWSMTE
-290 SSAMICKLNLGYKSE
+290 SFSMVCKLNLGYKAE
-305 KIPIA
+305 KTPIN
-310 SLKWVYGEG
+310 SLKWVYAEG
-319 KASRVYVIGSSSNLL
+319 KASRVYATGSSSNSL

-342 TETRMIKLGLHVSE
+342 TEVKMVKLGLHVSE
-356 PCSDMEMIMADGN
+356 PCVGMEMIMADA
-369 DQGKHKQGSL
+369 KQDSL
-379 FVLGKSGRVYAYDDN
+379 LVLGKSGRVYAYDDY

-406 SAPSLPKETLVKMP
+406 SPPSLPKESVVKLA
-420 FSDSSSI
+420 FSDSCSGV
-427 TVGKFLTNPS
+427 TVGKFLTNSS

-452 DAASILPS
+452 YTAPFLPS
-460 QTVSKESSRSAH
+460 QIVSKEASRSAH

-477 KVKNVYITGHNDGT
+477 KVKNVYITGHSDGS

-498 CPFLIPVLFLKEQTD
+498 CPFLVPVLFLKEQAD
-513 QDIPSRGTAALTA
+513 QDISSRGTAALTA
-526 LHFDSNLRLLASG
+526 LHFDSNSRLLVSG

-551 PEPYLTENSFIPFHG
+551 PEPYLTENSFIPFQG

-571 NTHIVQS
+571 NNHIVHS
-578 VKNIKLTGSITCIH
+578 VKHIKLTGSITCIQ

-610 LVDIEEATVIY
+610 LVDVEEATVLY
-621 TKHIASEIC
+621 TKHIASDIC
-630 SGVISLQSESC
+630 PGITSLQFESC

-654 MRDSSVFALDSDTG
+654 MRDSSVFSLDSDTG
-668 NMIGTNMIKPKKP
+668 NMIGTNMVKPKKP

-696 SGNGTDSNRESIV
+696 SGNGESIV
-709 EDVSIRQP
+709 EDVSTRQP
-717 SVLICS
+717 SVLLCS
-723 EKSIYVYS
+723 EKAIYIYPLS
-731 LAQVVQGVKK
+731 QVVQGVKK

-753 CSASTFHGTSGVG
+753 CSASTFYGTSGVG
-766 LTLVFSDETV
+766 LILVFSDGTV

-788 QISIRGFSYS
+788 QISIRGFTYS

-804 LLEITISASWDGDL
+804 LPEITISASWDGDL

-824 SELIVSSVL
+824 DELIVSSVL
-833 PQKDTFRLVESLSRV
+833 PQKETFRLVESLSRV
-848 YKKDSTVCQEG
+848 YKKDNAVCQDG
-859 NIASSP
+859 TTASAVASSP

-879 PKRTTDTETE
+879 PKRAADTETTE
-889 STKETIEALS
+889 STKETIEDLS
-899 KIFATANFPWNNNV
+899 KIFTTANFPWNNNV
-913 ERSRECNTVIRV
+913 ERSRESNVVTRV
-925 DNEEEELDI
+925 GDEEELDI

-939 EDDDDHHQPQEQEQ
+939 EDDDHHQQQELP
-953 HKEQGILSGIS
+953 KEQGILSGIS
-964 KQKLANKFSSFKGKL
+964 KQKLASKFTSFKGKL
-979 KQMTAKNEKS
+979 KQMTAKSEKS
-989 VVATNEEKH
+989 VVTNDEKH
-998 EETSGTTV
+998 EEKSGASV
-1006 EQIKKRYGFAP
+1006 DQIKKKYGFASS
-1017 SEETSAAKMAHSKL
+1017 SEEMGAAKMAQSKL

-1036 KLQGISLKT
+1036 KLQGISMKT

-1069 KQSSKS
+1069 KQSSKT

>member
-7 VEKAAKKPGG
+7 VEKAGKKPGG
-17 SSSEGLRANDV
+17 SPSEGLRANDV

-36 GIPSGSHLFAYDP
+36 GIPSGAHLFAYDP
-49 IQKILA
+49 VQKILA
-55 VSTRD
+55 VSTKD

-67 KDQTQCLLVSEEAST
+67 KNQTQALLVSEEAST
-82 SKFLEFVQNQGILLN
+82 SKFIEFVQNQGLLLN
-97 VNAKNQ
+97 VNSKNQ
-103 IEVWDLEKRLLS
+103 IEVWDLEKKLMS
-115 HVHAFN
+115 HVHVFN
-121 GEITSFRVMQHTP
+121 GEITSLRVMQHTP

-151 QEANQVIQMDYTIPY
+151 QDSNQVIQMDYTIPY

-171 NQPLYIPLGSEPP
+171 
-184 LETSCCFVGSPVET
+184 SPVEA

-207 LPQPTAESKRI
+207 LPQPTAETKRI
-218 LLVFSSGFIA
+218 LLVFSSGFIT

-236 PVLKTGGH
+236 PVLKTGGN

-262 SGSRVSVGYSNGDI
+262 SGSKVAVGYSNGDI
-276 LIWSIPSKGESSTE
+276 LIWSMTE
-290 SSAMICKLNLGYKSE
+290 SFSMVCKLNLGYKAE
-305 KIPIA
+305 KTPIN
-310 SLKWVYGEG
+310 SLKWVYAEG
-319 KASRVYVIGSSSNLL
+319 KASRVYATGSSSNSL

-342 TETRMIKLGLHVSE
+342 TEVKMVKLGLHVSE
-356 PCSDMEMIMADGN
+356 PCVGMEMIMADA
-369 DQGKHKQGSL
+369 KQDSL
-379 FVLGKSGRVYAYDDN
+379 LVLGKSGRVYAYDDY

-406 SAPSLPKETLVKMP
+406 SPPSLPKESVVKLA
-420 FSDSSSI
+420 FSDSCSGV
-427 TVGKFLTNPS
+427 TVGKFLTNSS

-452 DAASILPS
+452 DTAPFLPS
-460 QTVSKESSRSAH
+460 QIVSKEASRSAH

-477 KVKNVYITGHNDGT
+477 KVKNVYITGHSDGS

-498 CPFLIPVLFLKEQTD
+498 CPFLVPVLFLKEQAD
-513 QDIPSRGTAALTA
+513 QDISSRGTAALTA
-526 LHFDSNLRLLASG
+526 LHFDSNSRLLVSG

-551 PEPYLTENSFIPFHG
+551 PEPYLTENSFIPFQG

-571 NTHIVQS
+571 NNHIVHS
-578 VKNIKLTGSITCIH
+578 VKHIKLTGSITCIQ

-610 LVDIEEATVIY
+610 LVDVEEATVLY
-621 TKHIASEIC
+621 TKHIASDIC
-630 SGVISLQSESC
+630 PGITSLQFESC

-654 MRDSSVFALDSDTG
+654 MRDSSVFSLDSDTG
-668 NMIGTNMIKPKKP
+668 NMIGTNMVKPKKP

-696 SGNGTDSNRESIV
+696 SGNGESIV
-709 EDVSIRQP
+709 EDVSTRQP
-717 SVLICS
+717 SVLLCS
-723 EKSIYVYS
+723 EKAVYIYPLS
-731 LAQVVQGVKK
+731 QVVQGVKK

-753 CSASTFHGTSGVG
+753 CSASTFYGTSGVG
-766 LTLVFSDETV
+766 LILVFSDGTV

-788 QISIRGFSYS
+788 QISIRGFTYS

-804 LLEITISASWDGDL
+804 LPEITISASWDGDL

-824 SELIVSSVL
+824 DELIVSSVL
-833 PQKDTFRLVESLSRV
+833 PQKETFRLVESLSRV
-848 YKKDSTVCQEG
+848 YKKDNAVCQDG
-859 NIASSP
+859 TTASAVASSP

-879 PKRTTDTETE
+879 PKRAADTETTE
-889 STKETIEALS
+889 STKETIEDLS
-899 KIFATANFPWNNNV
+899 KIFTTANFPWNNNV
-913 ERSRECNTVIRV
+913 ERSRESNVVTRV
-925 DNEEEELDI
+925 GDEEELDI

-939 EDDDDHHQPQEQEQ
+939 EDDDHHQQQELP
-953 HKEQGILSGIS
+953 KEQGILSGIS
-964 KQKLANKFSSFKGKL
+964 KQKLASKFTSFKGKL
-979 KQMTAKNEKS
+979 KQMTAKSEKS
-989 VVATNEEKH
+989 VVTNDEKH
-998 EETSGTTV
+998 EEKSGASV
-1006 EQIKKRYGFAP
+1006 DQIKKKYGFASS
-1017 SEETSAAKMAHSKL
+1017 SEEMGAAKMAQSKL

-1036 KLQGISLKT
+1036 KLQGISMKT

-1069 KQSSKS
+1069 KQSSKT

>member
-17 SSSEGLRANDV
+17 SSLEGLRANDV

-36 GIPSGSHLFAYDP
+36 GIPSGAHLFAYDP
-49 IQKILA
+49 VQKILA
-55 VSTRD
+55 VSTKD

-67 KDQTQCLLVSEEAST
+67 KDQTQALLVSEEAST
-82 SKFLEFVQNQGILLN
+82 SKFLEFVQNQGVLLN
-97 VNAKNQ
+97 VNSKNQ
-103 IEVWDLEKRLLS
+103 IEVWDLEKKLLS
-115 HVHAFN
+115 HVHVFN

-151 QEANQVIQMDYTIPY
+151 QDSNQVIQMDYTIPY

-171 NQPLYIPLGSEPP
+171 
-184 LETSCCFVGSPVET
+184 SPVEA

-207 LPQPTAESKRI
+207 LPQPTSETKRI
-218 LLVFSSGFIA
+218 LLVFSSGFIT

-236 PVLKTGGH
+236 PILKTGG
-244 GMVKQE
+244 KQE

-262 SGSRVSVGYSNGDI
+262 SGIKVSVGYSNGEI
-276 LIWSIPSKGESSTE
+276 LIWSMTE
-290 SSAMICKLNLGYKSE
+290 SSSMVCKLNLGYKAE
-305 KIPIA
+305 KTPIA
-310 SLKWVYGEG
+310 SLKWVYAEG
-319 KASRVYVIGSSSNLL
+319 KASRVYVTGSSSNSL

-342 TETRMIKLGLHVSE
+342 TEVKMVKLGLHVSE
-356 PCSDMEMIMADGN
+356 PCVAMEMIVADA
-369 DQGKHKQGSL
+369 KQDSL
-379 FVLGKSGRVYAYDDN
+379 LVLGKSGRVYAYDDY

-406 SAPSLPKETLVKMP
+406 SPPSLPKESVVKLP
-420 FSDSSSI
+420 FSDSSSV

-437 HLLNLSDEDYAQLAK
+437 HLLNLSEEDYAQIAK
-452 DAASILPS
+452 DAAAPFLPS
-460 QTVSKESSRSAH
+460 QTSPLKEGSRSAQ

-477 KVKNVYITGHNDGT
+477 KVKNVYITGHSDGS
-491 IGVWDMS
+491 IGVWDMT
-498 CPFLIPVLFLKEQTD
+498 CPFLIPVLFLKEQAD
-513 QDIPSRGTAALTA
+513 TAALTA
-526 LHFDSNLRLLASG
+526 LHFDSNSRLLVSG

-551 PEPYLTENSFIPFHG
+551 PEPYLTENSFIPFQG

-571 NTHIVQS
+571 NNHIVHS
-578 VKNIKLTGSITCIH
+578 VKYIKLTGSITCIQ

-599 LAIGSDQGHVS
+599 LAVGSDQGHVS
-610 LVDIEEATVIY
+610 LVDIEEAKVLY

-630 SGVISLQSESC
+630 PGITSLQFEGC

-668 NMIGTNMIKPKKP
+668 NMIGTNMVKPKKP

-696 SGNGTDSNRESIV
+696 SANGESIV
-709 EDVSIRQP
+709 EDVSTRQP
-717 SVLICS
+717 SVLLCS
-723 EKSIYVYS
+723 EKAIYIYS

-753 CSASTFHGTSGVG
+753 CSASTFYGTSGVG
-766 LTLVFSDETV
+766 LTLVFSDGTV

-788 QISIRGFSYS
+788 QISIRGFTYS

-804 LLEITISASWDGDL
+804 LPEITISASWDGDL

-824 SELIVSSVL
+824 NELIVSSVL
-833 PQKDTFRLVESLSRV
+833 PQKETFRLVESLSRV
-848 YKKDSTVCQEG
+848 YKKDNAVCHDG
-859 NIASSP
+859 IITSAVASSP

-879 PKRTTDTETE
+879 SKRAADTETTE
-889 STKETIEALS
+889 NTKETIEDLS
-899 KIFATANFPWNNNV
+899 KIFTTANFPWNNNV
-913 ERSRECNTVIRV
+913 ERSRESSKVTKV
-925 DNEEEELDI
+925 DDEEELDI

-939 EDDDDHHQPQEQEQ
+939 EDDDHHYQQEQP
-953 HKEQGILSGIS
+953 KEQGILSGIS
-964 KQKLANKFSSFKGKL
+964 KQKLASKFTSFRGKL

-989 VVATNEEKH
+989 VVTKEEKH
-998 EETSGTTV
+998 EDEKSGATV
-1006 EQIKKRYGFAP
+1006 DQIKKKYGFAS
-1017 SEETSAAKMAHSKL
+1017 SEEMGAAKMAQSKL

-1045 TEMEDTAKSFSSTAK
+1045 TEMEDTAKSFCSTAK

-1069 KQSSKS
+1069 KQSSSKS

>member
-7 VEKAAKKPGG
+7 VEKAGKKPGG
-17 SSSEGLRANDV
+17 SPSEGLRANDV

-36 GIPSGSHLFAYDP
+36 GIPSGAHLFAYDP
-49 IQKILA
+49 VQKILA
-55 VSTRD
+55 VSTKD

-67 KDQTQCLLVSEEAST
+67 KNQTQALLVSEEAST
-82 SKFLEFVQNQGILLN
+82 SKFIEFVQNQGLLLN
-97 VNAKNQ
+97 VNSKNQ
-103 IEVWDLEKRLLS
+103 IEVWDLEKKLMS
-115 HVHAFN
+115 HVHVFN
-121 GEITSFRVMQHTP
+121 GEITSLRVMQHTP

-151 QEANQVIQMDYTIPY
+151 QDSNQVIQMDYTIPY

-171 NQPLYIPLGSEPP
+171 
-184 LETSCCFVGSPVET
+184 SPVEA

-207 LPQPTAESKRI
+207 LPQPTAETKRI
-218 LLVFSSGFIA
+218 LLVFSSGFIT

-236 PVLKTGGH
+236 PVLKTGGN

-262 SGSRVSVGYSNGDI
+262 SGSKVAVGYSNGDI
-276 LIWSIPSKGESSTE
+276 LIWSMTE
-290 SSAMICKLNLGYKSE
+290 SFSMVCKLNLGYKAE
-305 KIPIA
+305 KTPIN
-310 SLKWVYGEG
+310 SLKWVYAEG
-319 KASRVYVIGSSSNLL
+319 KASRVYATGSSSNSL

-342 TETRMIKLGLHVSE
+342 TEVKMVKLGLHVSE
-356 PCSDMEMIMADGN
+356 PCVGMEMIMADA
-369 DQGKHKQGSL
+369 KQDSL
-379 FVLGKSGRVYAYDDN
+379 LVLGKSGRVYAYDDY

-406 SAPSLPKETLVKMP
+406 SPPSLPKESVVKLA
-420 FSDSSSI
+420 FSDSCSGV
-427 TVGKFLTNPS
+427 TVGKFLTNSS

-452 DAASILPS
+452 YTAPFLPS
-460 QTVSKESSRSAH
+460 QIVSKEASRSAH

-477 KVKNVYITGHNDGT
+477 KVKNVYITGHSDGS

-498 CPFLIPVLFLKEQTD
+498 CPFLVPVLFLKEQAD
-513 QDIPSRGTAALTA
+513 QDISSRGTAALTA
-526 LHFDSNLRLLASG
+526 LHFDSNSRLLVSG

-551 PEPYLTENSFIPFHG
+551 PEPYLTENSFIPFQG

-571 NTHIVQS
+571 NNHIVHS
-578 VKNIKLTGSITCIH
+578 VKHIKLTGSITCIQ

-610 LVDIEEATVIY
+610 LVDVEEATVLY
-621 TKHIASEIC
+621 TKHIASDIC
-630 SGVISLQSESC
+630 PGITSLQFESC

-654 MRDSSVFALDSDTG
+654 MRDSSVFSLDSDTG
-668 NMIGTNMIKPKKP
+668 NMIGTNMVKPKKP

-696 SGNGTDSNRESIV
+696 SGNGESIV
-709 EDVSIRQP
+709 EDVSTRQP
-717 SVLICS
+717 SVLLCS
-723 EKSIYVYS
+723 EKAIYIYPLS
-731 LAQVVQGVKK
+731 QVVQGVKK

-753 CSASTFHGTSGVG
+753 CSASTFYGTSGVG
-766 LTLVFSDETV
+766 LILVFSDGTV

-788 QISIRGFSYS
+788 QISIRGFTYS

-804 LLEITISASWDGDL
+804 LPEITISASWDGDL

-824 SELIVSSVL
+824 DELIVSSVL
-833 PQKDTFRLVESLSRV
+833 PQKETFRLVESLSRV
-848 YKKDSTVCQEG
+848 YKKDNAVCQDG
-859 NIASSP
+859 TTASAVASSP

-879 PKRTTDTETE
+879 PKRAADTETTE
-889 STKETIEALS
+889 STKETIEELS
-899 KIFATANFPWNNNV
+899 KIFTTANFPWNNNV
-913 ERSRECNTVIRV
+913 ERSRESNVVTRV
-925 DNEEEELDI
+925 GDEEELDI

-939 EDDDDHHQPQEQEQ
+939 EDDDDHQQQELP
-953 HKEQGILSGIS
+953 KEQGILSGIS
-964 KQKLANKFSSFKGKL
+964 KQKLASKFTSFKGKL

-989 VVATNEEKH
+989 VEEKH
-998 EETSGTTV
+998 EEKRGASID
-1006 EQIKKRYGFAP
+1006 QIKKKYGFASS
-1017 SEETSAAKMAHSKL
+1017 SEEMGAAKMAQSKL

-1036 KLQGISLKT
+1036 KLQGISMKT

-1069 KQSSKS
+1069 KQSSKT

>member
-7 VEKAAKKPGG
+7 VEKAGKKPGG
-17 SSSEGLRANDV
+17 SPSEGLRANDV

-36 GIPSGSHLFAYDP
+36 GIPSGAHLFAYDP
-49 IQKILA
+49 VQKILA
-55 VSTRD
+55 VSTKD

-67 KDQTQCLLVSEEAST
+67 KNQTQALLVSEEAST
-82 SKFLEFVQNQGILLN
+82 SKFIEFVQNQGLLLN
-97 VNAKNQ
+97 VNSKNQ
-103 IEVWDLEKRLLS
+103 IEVWDLEKKLMS
-115 HVHAFN
+115 HVHVFN
-121 GEITSFRVMQHTP
+121 GEITSLRVMQHTP

-151 QEANQVIQMDYTIPY
+151 QDSNQVIQMDYTIPY

-171 NQPLYIPLGSEPP
+171 
-184 LETSCCFVGSPVET
+184 SPVEA

-207 LPQPTAESKRI
+207 LPQPTAETKRI
-218 LLVFSSGFIA
+218 LLVFSSGFIT

-236 PVLKTGGH
+236 PVLKTGGN

-262 SGSRVSVGYSNGDI
+262 SGSKVAVGYSNGDI
-276 LIWSIPSKGESSTE
+276 LIWSMTE
-290 SSAMICKLNLGYKSE
+290 SFSMVCKLNLGYKAE
-305 KIPIA
+305 KTPIN
-310 SLKWVYGEG
+310 SLKWVYAEG
-319 KASRVYVIGSSSNLL
+319 KASRVYATGSSSNSL

-342 TETRMIKLGLHVSE
+342 TEVKMVKLGLHVSE
-356 PCSDMEMIMADGN
+356 PCVGMEMIMADA
-369 DQGKHKQGSL
+369 KQDSL
-379 FVLGKSGRVYAYDDN
+379 LVLGKSGRVYAYDDY

-406 SAPSLPKETLVKMP
+406 SPPSLPKESVVKLA
-420 FSDSSSI
+420 FSDSCSGV
-427 TVGKFLTNPS
+427 TVGKFLTNSS

-452 DAASILPS
+452 YTAPFLPS
-460 QTVSKESSRSAH
+460 QIVSKEASRSAH

-477 KVKNVYITGHNDGT
+477 KVKNVYITGHSDGS

-498 CPFLIPVLFLKEQTD
+498 CPFLVPVLFLKEQQAD
-513 QDIPSRGTAALTA
+513 QDISSRGTAALTA
-526 LHFDSNLRLLASG
+526 LHFDSNSRLLVSG

-551 PEPYLTENSFIPFHG
+551 PEPYLTENSFIPFQG
-566 SSKKG
+566 ISKKG
-571 NTHIVQS
+571 NNHIVHS
-578 VKNIKLTGSITCIH
+578 VKHIKLTGSITCIQ

-610 LVDIEEATVIY
+610 LVDVEEATVLY
-621 TKHIASEIC
+621 TKHIASDIC
-630 SGVISLQSESC
+630 PGITSLQFESC

-654 MRDSSVFALDSDTG
+654 MRDSSVFSLDSDTG
-668 NMIGTNMIKPKKP
+668 NMIGTNMVKPKKP

-696 SGNGTDSNRESIV
+696 SGNGESIV
-709 EDVSIRQP
+709 EDVSTRQP
-717 SVLICS
+717 SVLLCS
-723 EKSIYVYS
+723 EKAIYIYPLS
-731 LAQVVQGVKK
+731 QVVQGVKK

-753 CSASTFHGTSGVG
+753 CSASTFYGTSGVG
-766 LTLVFSDETV
+766 LILVFSDGTV

-788 QISIRGFSYS
+788 QISIRGFTYS

-804 LLEITISASWDGDL
+804 LPEITISASWDGDL

-824 SELIVSSVL
+824 DELIVSSVL
-833 PQKDTFRLVESLSRV
+833 PQKETFRLVESLSRV
-848 YKKDSTVCQEG
+848 YKKDNAVCQDG
-859 NIASSP
+859 TTASAVASSP

-879 PKRTTDTETE
+879 PKRAADTETTE
-889 STKETIEALS
+889 STKETIEELS
-899 KIFATANFPWNNNV
+899 KIFTTANFPWNNNV
-913 ERSRECNTVIRV
+913 ERSRESNVVTRV
-925 DNEEEELDI
+925 GDEEELDI

-939 EDDDDHHQPQEQEQ
+939 EDDDDHQQQELP
-953 HKEQGILSGIS
+953 KEQGILSGIS
-964 KQKLANKFSSFKGKL
+964 KQKLASKFTSFKGKL

-989 VVATNEEKH
+989 VEEKH
-998 EETSGTTV
+998 EEKRGASID
-1006 EQIKKRYGFAP
+1006 QIKKKYGFASS
-1017 SEETSAAKMAHSKL
+1017 SEEMGAAKMAQSKL

-1069 KQSSKS
+1069 KQSSKT

>member
-17 SSSEGLRANDV
+17 SSTEGLRANDV

-36 GIPSGSHLFAYDP
+36 GIPSGAHLFAYDP
-49 IQKILA
+49 FQKILA
-55 VSTRD
+55 VSTKD

-67 KDQTQCLLVSEEAST
+67 KDQAQALLVSEEASA

-103 IEVWDLEKRLLS
+103 IEVWNIDKKLLS

-146 VLKID
+146 VLKIEPD
-151 QEANQVIQMDYTIPY
+151 SNQVIQMEYTIPY

-171 NQPLYIPLGSEPP
+171 
-184 LETSCCFVGSPVET
+184 SPVEA

-218 LLVFSSGFIA
+218 LLVFSSGFIT

-236 PVLKTGGH
+236 PVLKTGVH

-276 LIWSIPSKGESSTE
+276 LIWSIPSKGECSSTE

-305 KIPIA
+305 KTPIT
-310 SLKWVYGEG
+310 SLKWVYAEG

-334 QVVLLNDQ
+334 QVVLLNEQ
-342 TETRMIKLGLHVSE
+342 TETRMVKLGLHVSE
-356 PCSDMEMIMADGN
+356 PCADMEMIIADAN
-369 DQGKHKQGSL
+369 EQSKHKQDYL
-379 FVLGKSGRVYAYDDN
+379 FVLGKSGRVYAYDDY

-406 SAPSLPKETLVKMP
+406 SPPSLPKETVVKLP
-420 FSDSSSI
+420 FSVSSSV

-452 DAASILPS
+452 DAVPFLPLL
-460 QTVSKESSRSAH
+460 TVPKESFPSAH

-477 KVKNVYITGHNDGT
+477 KVKNVYITGHSDGT
-491 IGVWDMS
+491 ISVWDMT
-498 CPFLIPVLFLKEQTD
+498 CPFLIPVLFLKDQSD
-513 QDIPSRGTAALTA
+513 QDISSRGTVALTA
-526 LHFDSNLRLLASG
+526 LHYDSNTRLLASG
-539 DQNGMVRLYRFK
+539 DQNGMVRLYRLK
-551 PEPYLTENSFIPFHG
+551 PEPYLAENSFIPFQG
-566 SSKKG
+566 SSRKG
-571 NTHIVQS
+571 NNHIVQS
-578 VKNIKLTGSITCIH
+578 VKHVKLTGSINCIQ

-610 LVDIEEATVIY
+610 LVDIEEATVLY
-621 TKHIASEIC
+621 TKHIASDIC
-630 SGVISLQSESC
+630 SGIISLQFESC
-641 SVQGFEKNVLVVA
+641 SVQGFEKKVLVVA
-654 MRDSSVFALDSDTG
+654 MRDSSVFALDCDTG

-681 FKALFMQILDGKQDS
+681 FKALYMQILDGKQDS
-696 SGNGTDSNRESIV
+696 SGNGNDMSRESIV
-709 EDVSIRQP
+709 EDISTRQP

-723 EKSIYVYS
+723 EKAIYIYS

-746 KFSSPSI
+746 KFTSSSI
-753 CSASTFHGTSGVG
+753 CSASTFYGASGVG
-766 LTLVFSDETV
+766 LTLVFSDGTV

-788 QISIRGFSYS
+788 KTSIRGFTCS
-798 SPKQNS
+798 SPKPNS
-804 LLEITISASWDGDL
+804 LPEIAISASWDGDL

-824 SELIVSSVL
+824 EELIVNSVL
-833 PQKDTFRLVESLSRV
+833 PQKDTFRLVDSLSRV
-848 YKKDSTVCQEG
+848 YKKDNAVCHEG
-859 NIASSP
+859 IITSP
-865 KEKKGMFGSVFKTK
+865 REKKGMFGSVFKSK
-879 PKRTTDTETE
+879 PKRTVDTETE
-889 STKETIEALS
+889 SPKETVEELS
-899 KIFATANFPWNNNV
+899 NIFSSANFPWNNNNV
-913 ERSRECNTVIRV
+913 ESSRESNAAIKV
-925 DNEEEELDI
+925 DDDEEELDI

-939 EDDDDHHQPQEQEQ
+939 EDHHQHHQKQQEQP
-953 HKEQGILSGIS
+953 KEQGILSGIN
-964 KQKLANKFSSFKGKL
+964 KQKLANKFTIFKGKL

-998 EETSGTTV
+998 EERGGNTV
-1006 EQIKKRYGFAP
+1006 DQIKKKYGFA
-1017 SEETSAAKMAHSKL
+1017 SSDQEMGAAKLAQSKL
-1031 QDNLK
+1031 HDNLK
-1036 KLQGISLKT
+1036 KLQGISLRT

-1069 KQSSKS
+1069 NKQK

>member
-7 VEKAAKKPGG
+7 VEIAAKKPGG
-17 SSSEGLRANDV
+17 SSTEGLRANDV
-28 EPRVVLHY
+28 EPRVALHY

-49 IQKILA
+49 FQKILA
-55 VSTRD
+55 VSTKD

-67 KDQTQCLLVSEEAST
+67 KDQTQALLVSEETST
-82 SKFLEFVQNQGILLN
+82 SRFLEFVQNQGILLN

-103 IEVWDLEKRLLS
+103 IEVWDLDKKLLS
-115 HVHAFN
+115 HVHLFN

-146 VLKID
+146 VFKIE
-151 QEANQVIQMDYTIPY
+151 QESNQVIQMEYTIPY

-171 NQPLYIPLGSEPP
+171 
-184 LETSCCFVGSPVET
+184 SPVE
-198 SDDTSVVSI
+198 SSEDTSVVSI

-236 PVLKTGGH
+236 PILKTGVH
-244 GMVKQE
+244 GMVKQD

-276 LIWSIPSKGESSTE
+276 LVWSILSKGESSPE

-310 SLKWVYGEG
+310 SLKWVYAEG
-319 KASRVYVIGSSSNLL
+319 KASRVYVIGSSSNSL
-334 QVVLLNDQ
+334 QVVLLNEQ

-356 PCSDMEMIMADGN
+356 PCADMEMIIADVSE
-369 DQGKHKQGSL
+369 QSKHKQDYL
-379 FVLGKSGRVYAYDDN
+379 FVLGKSGRVYAYDDY

-406 SAPSLPKETLVKMP
+406 SSPSLPKETVVKLP

-427 TVGKFLTNPS
+427 TVGKLLTNPS

-452 DAASILPS
+452 DAAPFLPF
-460 QTVSKESSRSAH
+460 QAVPKEGSRSAH

-477 KVKNVYITGHNDGT
+477 KVKNVYITGHSDGT
-491 IGVWDMS
+491 IGVWDMT
-498 CPFLIPVLFLKEQTD
+498 CPFLIPLLFLKEQTD
-513 QDIPSRGTAALTA
+513 QDISSRGNAALTA
-526 LHFDSNLRLLASG
+526 LHYDSNSRLLVSG
-539 DQNGMVRLYRFK
+539 DHNGMVRLYRFK
-551 PEPYLTENSFIPFHG
+551 PEPYLTENSFIPFQG

-571 NTHIVQS
+571 NSHIVQS
-578 VKNIKLTGSITCIH
+578 VKSVKLTGSITCIQ

-610 LVDIEEATVIY
+610 LVDIEEANVLY
-621 TKHIASEIC
+621 TKHIASDIC
-630 SGVISLQSESC
+630 PGIISLQFESC

-681 FKALFMQILDGKQDS
+681 FKVLYMQILDGKQDT
-696 SGNGTDSNRESIV
+696 SGNGFDTSRESTV
-709 EDVSIRQP
+709 EEISIRQP
-717 SVLICS
+717 SVLVCS
-723 EKSIYVYS
+723 EKAIYIYS
-731 LAQVVQGVKK
+731 LAHVVQGVKK

-746 KFSSPSI
+746 KFSSSPI
-753 CSASTFHGTSGVG
+753 CSASTFYGTSGVG
-766 LTLVFSDETV
+766 LTLVFTDGTV

-788 QISIRGFSYS
+788 QTSIRGFTYS
-798 SPKQNS
+798 SPKPNS
-804 LLEITISASWDGDL
+804 LPETTISASWDGDL

-824 SELIVSSVL
+824 DELIVSSVL
-833 PQKDTFRLVESLSRV
+833 PQKDSFRLAESMSRV
-848 YKKDSTVCQEG
+848 YKKDKAVCHEG
-859 NIASSP
+859 IITSSSP
-865 KEKKGMFGSVFKTK
+865 REKKSMFGSVFKTK
-879 PKRTTDTETE
+879 SKRATDTEPE
-889 STKETIEALS
+889 SSKETVEELS

-913 ERSRECNTVIRV
+913 ESSREINTITRV
-925 DNEEEELDI
+925 EDEEELDI

-939 EDDDDHHQPQEQEQ
+939 DDHQYSQQQEKP
-953 HKEQGILSGIS
+953 KEQGLLSGLS
-964 KQKLANKFSSFKGKL
+964 KQKMANRFSNFKGKL
-979 KQMTAKNEKS
+979 KQMAAKNEKS
-989 VVATNEEKH
+989 VVTNDEKH
-998 EETSGTTV
+998 EEKNGATV
-1006 EQIKKRYGFAP
+1006 DQIKKKYGFTS
-1017 SEETSAAKMAHSKL
+1017 SEEMGAAKMAQSKL

-1036 KLQGISLKT
+1036 KLQGISLRT

-1060 ELLNAVEFN
+1060 ELLSAVEFN
-1069 KQSSKS
+1069 KQSSKP

>member
-7 VEKAAKKPGG
+7 VEIAAKKPGG

-28 EPRVVLHY
+28 EPRVALHY
-36 GIPSGSHLFAYDP
+36 GLPSGSHLFAYDP
-49 IQKILA
+49 IQKTLA
-55 VSTRD
+55 VSTKD

-67 KDQTQCLLVSEEAST
+67 KDQTQALLVSEEASA
-82 SKFLEFVQNQGILLN
+82 SRFLEFVQNQGILLN

-103 IEVWDLEKRLLS
+103 IEVWDLDKKLLS
-115 HVHAFN
+115 HVHVFN

-146 VLKID
+146 VLKIEQD
-151 QEANQVIQMDYTIPY
+151 SNQVIQMEYTIPY

-171 NQPLYIPLGSEPP
+171 
-184 LETSCCFVGSPVET
+184 SPVED
-198 SDDTSVVSI
+198 SEDTSVVSI

-244 GMVKQE
+244 GMVKQD

-262 SGSRVSVGYSNGDI
+262 SGSRVCVGYNNGDI
-276 LIWSIPSKGESSTE
+276 LIWSIPSKGESSPE
-290 SSAMICKLNLGYKSE
+290 SSSMICKLNLGYKSE
-305 KIPIA
+305 KIPIS
-310 SLKWVYGEG
+310 SLKWVYAEG
-319 KASRVYVIGSSSNLL
+319 KASRVYVTGTSSNSL
-334 QVVLLNDQ
+334 QVVFLNDQ

-356 PCSDMEMIMADGN
+356 PCADMEMIIADVN
-369 DQGKHKQGSL
+369 EHSKHKQDYL
-379 FVLGKSGRVYAYDDN
+379 LVLGKSGRVYAYDDY

-406 SAPSLPKETLVKMP
+406 SPPSLPKETVVKLP
-420 FSDSSSI
+420 FSDSSSV

-437 HLLNLSDEDYAQLAK
+437 HLLNLSDEDYGQLAK
-452 DAASILPS
+452 DALPFLPF
-460 QTVSKESSRSAH
+460 QTVPKEGSRSAH

-477 KVKNVYITGHNDGT
+477 KVKNVYITGHSDGT
-491 IGVWDMS
+491 IGVWDMT
-498 CPFLIPVLFLKEQTD
+498 CPFPIPVLFLKDQTD
-513 QDIPSRGTAALTA
+513 QDVSLRGSAALTA
-526 LHFDSNLRLLASG
+526 LHYDSNSRLLVSG
-539 DQNGMVRLYRFK
+539 DHNGMVRLYRFK
-551 PEPYLTENSFIPFHG
+551 PEPYLTENSFIPFQG

-571 NTHIVQS
+571 NNHIVQS
-578 VKNIKLTGSITCIH
+578 VKYIKLTGSITRIQ

-610 LVDIEEATVIY
+610 LADIEEATVLY
-621 TKHIASEIC
+621 SKHIASDIC
-630 SGVISLQSESC
+630 PGIISLQFESC
-641 SVQGFEKNVLVVA
+641 IVQGFEKNVLVVA

-681 FKALFMQILDGKQDS
+681 FKALFMQILDGKQES
-696 SGNGTDSNRESIV
+696 SGNGLDTSRESTV
-709 EDVSIRQP
+709 EEISIRQP

-723 EKSIYVYS
+723 EKAIYIYS
-731 LAQVVQGVKK
+731 LTHVIQGVKK

-746 KFSSPSI
+746 KFSSSSI
-753 CSASTFHGTSGVG
+753 CSASTFYGTSAVG
-766 LTLVFSDETV
+766 LTLVFIDGMV

-788 QISIRGFSYS
+788 QTSIRGFTYS
-798 SPKQNS
+798 PPKPNTLS
-804 LLEITISASWDGDL
+804 DITISASWDGDL

-824 SELIVSSVL
+824 DELIVSSVL

-848 YKKDSTVCQEG
+848 YKKENAGCHEG
-859 NIASSP
+859 IITSSSP

-879 PKRTTDTETE
+879 SKRSTDTEPE
-889 STKETIEALS
+889 CTKETVKELS

-913 ERSRECNTVIRV
+913 ERSRESHTVTKV
-925 DNEEEELDI
+925 DDEEELDI

-939 EDDDDHHQPQEQEQ
+939 DDNHDQQQQQEKP
-953 HKEQGILSGIS
+953 KEQGILAGLS
-964 KQKLANKFSSFKGKL
+964 KQKMANRFSNLKGKL
-979 KQMTAKNEKS
+979 KQMTAKNEKT
-989 VVATNEEKH
+989 VVTNEEKH
-998 EETSGTTV
+998 EEKNGATV
-1006 EQIKKRYGFAP
+1006 DQIKKKYGFTS
-1017 SEETSAAKMAHSKL
+1017 SEETGAAKMAQSKL

-1036 KLQGISLKT
+1036 KLQGISLRT

-1069 KQSSKS
+1069 KQGSKS